1 MDRRV
6 VFSRLHNFY
15 PVTASARTMQEKRT
29 HFGSQDVSF
38 VEKARKVGAVF
49 DSVAGKYDVM
59 NDLMSFGLHR
69 VWKRY
74 FAHVANIRPGHQ
86 VLDLAAGTGDVTAL
100 IAERLKGKGTI
111 IACDPNAAML
121 ERGHRRLVDRGVV
134 KNIHYIQAKAEALP
148 FVEGHFD
155 LVTLAFGLRNFTD
168 KDRALRAIFSVVK
181 PGGQL
186 LILEFSTPQNW
197 LRGVYD
203 AYSFKFLPRMG
214 QIVAKD
220 ADSYR
225 YLAESIRRHPDQ
237 RTLQSMME
245 TAGFEKC
252 DFFDV
257 SGGIVCIHRGY
268 KLAA

>member
-1 MDRRV
+1 
-6 VFSRLHNFY
+6 
-15 PVTASARTMQEKRT
+15 MQEKRT
-29 HFGSQDVSF
+29 HFGYQDVSF
-38 VEKARKVGAVF
+38 AEKARKVGTVF
-49 DSVAGKYDVM
+49 DSVAGKYDIM

-69 VWKRY
+69 AWKRY
-74 FAHVANIRPGHQ
+74 FVHAANIRPDHQ

-100 IAERLKGKGTI
+100 IAARLNGKGTI
-111 IACDPNAAML
+111 TACDSNAAML
-121 ERGHRRLVDRGVV
+121 EHGRRRLVDRGMV
-134 KNIHYIQAKAEALP
+134 KNTYYVQARAEALP
-148 FVEGHFD
+148 FVENSFD
-155 LVTLAFGLRNFTD
+155 RVTIAFGLRNFTD
-168 KDRALRAIFSVVK
+168 KDRALRAIFSVVR

-186 LILEFSTPQNW
+186 LVLEFSTPQNW
-197 LRGVYD
+197 LRGIYD
-203 AYSFKFLPRMG
+203 TYSFKCLSRMG
-214 QIVAKD
+214 QIVARD

-237 RTLQSMME
+237 GTLQSMME